1 MLKPLCLLISL
12 GLVLALAGVS
22 LGQEESITLRESFF
36 SDTLHRD
43 FRYNI
48 ILPAGY
54 DQSGERYPV
63 IYLLH
68 GRGDTGTAWLRVH
81 DTLDALI
88 ASGEIPPVIAVL
100 PDMPSSSRASYY
112 VDSQY
117 TGTLYQAE
125 QVETAVMQDLIP
137 HIDATYRTRTER
149 DGRFVGGYSMGAYG
163 AIRWTMAYPQR
174 FRGALVLSPAVY
186 FPLPPRDSSTRE
198 FGAFGR
204 GDVLFDEDI
213 YQSLNYPALLASV
226 QASDLPLSAF
236 IAVGDDEWRNPNYEE
251 RMHDLDMEAHMFFNH
266 VVRVPNI
273 TAELRVY
280 DGGHD
285 WDVWRPGFIE
295 GMRFLL
301 SSGNA

>member
-88 ASGEIPPVIAVL
+88 ASGEIPPIIAVL

-125 QVETAVMQDLIP
+125 QVETAVMRDLIP

-226 QASDLPLSAF
+226 QASGLPLSTF

-295 GMRFLL
+295 GMRFLF
-301 SSGNA
+301 S